1 MHAGLLQGRIEAVVI
16 GASAGGIEAL
26 SVLLPAL
33 PQNLRAPVFIVL
45 HLPRERP
52 SLLVEIF
59 ERRCALRVKEAEDKE
74 PIAAG
79 TVYFAPPDYH
89 LLIEATGQLALSA
102 DEAVHYSR
110 PSIDVLFQ
118 SAADVYAEK
127 LLGIILSGGS
137 EDGTDGLQA
146 VHTAG
151 GVTVVQ
157 QPEDALVPYMV
168 RSALQRAPADFVVT
182 LAELARL
189 LAEMPLPTARPGH

>member
-89 LLIEATGQLALSA
+89 LLIEANGLLALSA
-102 DEAVHYSR
+102 DEPVHYSR

-118 SAADVYAEK
+118 SAADVYTEK

-137 EDGTDGLQA
+137 EDGADGLQA
-146 VHTAG
+146 VHAAG